1 MKKVFLL
8 LISLLV
14 ICGSESAAAKKKEKE
29 VKSNIETKYGNALLL
44 AYSPI
49 NSTYEDDNIILQIYN
64 GNLYA
69 KNKTDKTIF
78 IDLSQCFLINNG
90 SSYPM
95 YTEATDEKKAS
106 KAKKSTSIDEFI
118 SIAPATGNNQNET
131 YLATLDTRTY
141 GKYSSIESPSE
152 NFSEYDK
159 RMLNLI
165 DEMAAESLQADPN
178 GKEYLGTSKR
188 HLTEEESISNIGASI
203 AYAFNKRSEDWTNV
217 TISTWVADI
226 ILTPYY
232 NEFPKKLSKDEKQ
245 GFGIKETEAVKIH
258 VKTDS
263 PFEFEED
270 RSPIIVASWDPNVK
284 KGYFNLGKV
293 VLGPYNYKTKERDP
307 LKLRLSFDGEN
318 ADWGD
323 MKYVECNIDNIW
335 GRGAELL
342 NTRIQKIK

>member
-1 MKKVFLL
+1 MKKIFLL
-8 LISLLV
+8 MFSFLILF
-14 ICGSESAAAKKKEKE
+14 GNMTAEAKKKEKE
-29 VKSNIETKYGNALLL
+29 PKSNIETKYGHALLL
-44 AYSPI
+44 AYSPV
-49 NSTYEDDNIILQIYN
+49 NSMYEDDNIILQIYN

-165 DEMAAESLQADPN
+165 DEMAKEALQADPN

-203 AYAFNKRSEDWTNV
+203 AYAFNKRTEDWTNV

-232 NEFPKKLSKDEKQ
+232 IEFPKKLTKDEKQ

-258 VKTDS
+258 VKALS

-270 RSPIIVASWDPNVK
+270 RSPIIIASWDPNIK
-284 KGYFNLGKV
+284 KGYFTLGKAV
-293 VLGPYNYKTKERDP
+293 YGGYNYKTRTYDP
-307 LKLRLSFDGEN
+307 VKLRMSFDGEN

-323 MKYVECNIDNIW
+323 MKYLSNYTN
-335 GRGAELL
+335 GR
-342 NTRIQKIK
+342 TQKIK